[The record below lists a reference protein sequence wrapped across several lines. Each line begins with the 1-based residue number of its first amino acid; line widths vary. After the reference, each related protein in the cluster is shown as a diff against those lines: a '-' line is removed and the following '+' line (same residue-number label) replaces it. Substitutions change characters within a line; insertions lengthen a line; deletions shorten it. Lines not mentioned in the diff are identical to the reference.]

1 MKKNTPP
8 NEHLFTAALVLA
20 ILGGCCC
27 GMFWDNAILLSASVV
42 FTLGMI
48 ALMLYALWPIRALE
62 RIALIGSVVCLIAAL
77 IVFIYTLGNLILVR
91 SVVI

>member
-8 NEHLFTAALVLA
+8 NARLFTTALALA

-27 GMFWDNAILLSASVV
+27 GIFWDNAILLSASAV

-48 ALMLYALWPIRALE
+48 TVMLYALWQIQVLE
-62 RIALIGSVVCLIAAL
+62 RIALISSAVCLIIAL

-91 SVVI
+91 SVVS

>member
-27 GMFWDNAILLSASVV
+27 GMFWDSAILLSVSIV

-48 ALMLYALWPIRALE
+48 TIMLYALWQIQALE
-62 RIALIGSVVCLIAAL
+62 RTALIGSVVCMIAAL

-91 SVVI
+91 SVVS